1 MQKHITTKRH
11 LSQTEKENSASEPEH
26 IDSQWEEY
34 SSFHDSFTELL
45 SYENSRR
52 STSDFWQLNYI

>member
-34 SSFHDSFTELL
+34 SSFHDSFTE
-45 SYENSRR
+45 RR
-52 STSDFWQLNYI
+52 A